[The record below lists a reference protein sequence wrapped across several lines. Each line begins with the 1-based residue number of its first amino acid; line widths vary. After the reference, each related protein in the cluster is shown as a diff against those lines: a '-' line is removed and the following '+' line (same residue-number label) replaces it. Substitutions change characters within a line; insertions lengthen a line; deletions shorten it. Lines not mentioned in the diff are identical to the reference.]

1 MVTTGAI
8 PVSPFLS
15 CAVPVGMGALGWS
28 WRPCAPHCG
37 PNPQTDEVR
46 PAGKSGRVCLAA
58 GGRANFWQEA
68 ARRGARTFPADP

>member
-15 CAVPVGMGALGWS
+15 CAVPVGTSALGWS

-46 PAGKSGRVCLAA
+46 PAGSPA
-58 GGRANFWQEA
+58 GSAWRQADARIRPEA
-68 ARRGARTFPADP
+68 ACAGAHGTFSTAP